1 METRQINTGTYKL
14 ERGELVVGKAL
25 AGRTV
30 LSITVDGAP
39 VQTLTLNENGF
50 QIVEETAKAAPAA
63 KVEPVAAAAPA
74 REVAVEVVDAP
85 ADPATDES
93 ERRLP
98 RRRF

>member
-63 KVEPVAAAAPA
+63 AKVAPA
-74 REVAVEVVDAP
+74 MVDSSANAEKVLDVGDSATVE
-85 ADPATDES
+85 ES

>member
-63 KVEPVAAAAPA
+63 KALPVVDTSEAATK
-74 REVAVEVVDAP
+74 VEVVEALDQETDA
-85 ADPATDES
+85 T

>member
-50 QIVEETAKAAPAA
+50 QIVEETAQAAPAA
-63 KVEPVAAAAPA
+63 KALPAVDTSEAATK
-74 REVAVEVVDAP
+74 VEVVEALDQETDA
-85 ADPATDES
+85 T